1 MCVCVSRRGGEGK
14 EKEGE
19 RKMERERDGRG
30 RQKIWRKA
38 RKTMMGVG
46 ERDPERDGEGER
58 WRKREVKRGEV
69 HTKKKE
75 QKEERQYR
83 FMYLFPSSLSLT
95 ALSPLISLCTV
106 NRRMA
111 FLIKTQMRILL
122 SVCCDLRPFISL
134 RMESGTALFSSS
146 SLKYSETH
154 SSRVC

>member
-58 WRKREVKRGEV
+58 WRKREVKRGKV

-95 ALSPLISLCTV
+95 ALSPLISLCLPTFH
-106 NRRMA
+106 
-111 FLIKTQMRILL
+111 FLTDASCQSLIPFHFLCLRYLLIFCL
-122 SVCCDLRPFISL
+122 SVCPFSL
-134 RMESGTALFSSS
+134 
-146 SLKYSETH
+146 SLHKAAYVSCFFL
-154 SSRVC
+154 VFG